1 VVAFTF
7 PGQGTQR
14 PGMGG
19 PWAEHPSWELVGEVS
34 ETAGRDVAHLLLHAE
49 ADELRATRNAQLAT
63 FTLSLVVLDGDHLQN
78 RVLAGERD
86 ERVPPRRKPFAE
98 RDTPFRG
105 DLARRR
111 RKARRNLAG
120 DAPGCVGQPRALPA
134 GHRRRRSARSTERAR
149 GS

>member
-1 VVAFTF
+1 VTQKPHRAVAVDE
-7 PGQGTQR
+7 R
-14 PGMGG
+14 
-19 PWAEHPSWELVGEVS
+19 ERVC
-34 ETAGRDVAHLLLHAE
+34 LLIG
-49 ADELRATRNAQLAT
+49 
-63 FTLSLVVLDGDHLQN
+63 LVVLDRDHLQN

-98 RDTPFRG
+98 RDTPFRC

-120 DAPGCVGQPRALPA
+120 DAPGCVGQPHALPA

-149 GS
+149 TNSRSDSRLSHGRRSSPEK